1 MCLTPVKLTEPN
13 QRKASQKIGD
23 RIMAQITNTEYLY
36 NKQLQKTEWTFLD
49 KSTKNYTHALY
60 LYPARIHPEIAKRV
74 IAKYAKNKTDVVF
87 DPFMGSGGVLL
98 ESILHGNQA
107 VEIDINPFAVLLSK
121 VKTTP
126 IHKDLNKALKKILSN
141 SARDYLDSD
150 YHSECLP
157 DKLDLDNWYK
167 PDTTKTLAILKH
179 NIFQIRDKDV
189 RDFFKICLSLTIR
202 KSSYQRN
209 GAWKIHKMSDSDR
222 VAFNPKPIEIFR
234 QIAQDN
240 ISKMNDMINAMPK
253 GQSHVL
259 LGDSRDITENF
270 SKIDDDILQDKKDH
284 LVVTS
289 PPYGDHGTTVAYGQF
304 SKHSSLWL
312 ELPEEQALA
321 VDKVGL
327 GGRYKIGNDLGSEI
341 LNNTLDKVRKNDIEL
356 TKNKKPCR
364 AEAVYSFFY
373 DLDKCLDEISHNLVP
388 KNSHCCFV
396 VANRT
401 VRRVVMPTDLITME
415 LGGKYGFK
423 VDKIIQRGI
432 PNKAMPSKNAPENIS
447 KDTGDTMTRESVIL
461 MRY

>member
-1 MCLTPVKLTEPN
+1 M
-13 QRKASQKIGD
+13 
-23 RIMAQITNTEYLY
+23 
-36 NKQLQKTEWTFLD
+36 
-49 KSTKNYTHALY
+49 
-60 LYPARIHPEIAKRV
+60 AKRE
-74 IAKYAKNKTDVVF
+74 IPISGSKEF
-87 DPFMGSGGVLL
+87 DKFYKSHNL
-98 ESILHGNQA
+98 N
-107 VEIDINPFAVLLSK
+107 IDINPFAVLLSK

-150 YHSECLP
+150 YHLECLP
-157 DKLDLDNWYK
+157 DRLDVDNWFK
-167 PDTTKTLAILKH
+167 PDTAKTLTILKH
-179 NIFQIRDKDV
+179 SIFKISDKDV

-209 GAWKIHKMSDSDR
+209 GAWKIHRISDSDR
-222 VAFNPKPIEIFR
+222 DAFNPKPIEIFR
-234 QIAQDN
+234 QITQDN
-240 ISKMNDMINAMPK
+240 IGKMKTLVNAMPT
-253 GQSHVL
+253 GQAHVL
-259 LGDSRDITENF
+259 LGDSRDITGNF
-270 SKIDDDILQDKKDH
+270 SKIDDDILQDKKAH

-289 PPYGDHGTTVAYGQF
+289 PLYGDHSTTVAYGQF

-327 GGRYKIGNDLGSEI
+327 RGRYKTGDDLGSDTLNYI
-341 LNNTLDKVRKNDIEL
+341 LDRVRKNDIEL

-364 AEAVYSFFY
+364 TDAVYSFFY
-373 DLDKCLDEISHNLVP
+373 DLDKCLDEISKNLIP

-401 VRRVVMPTDLITME
+401 VRRVVIPTDLITIE
-415 LGGKYGFK
+415 LGRKYGFG

-432 PNKAMPSKNAPENIS
+432 PNKAMPLKNAPENIS
-447 KDTGDTMTRESVIL
+447 KDTGDTMTRENVII